1 MKMRFLLIILILL
14 QLIQRIGAQTDD
26 CHFFRSISGSRRFGQ
41 DSCTS
46 ANAVKMANSAAKNGG
61 CFRSSD
67 TQNKAVDDSINFT
80 SLLSFHTWQKC
91 AEVETCWSLDV
102 AIKTSLI
109 MKAFMVTQNLH
120 LSRYIFWVPTEDYE
134 IFVKRKHELSF
145 IVAMEPYVT
154 VQPFDY
160 IEEIKETPLANSD
173 QLKNI
178 SNMYTFPGSV
188 KWYNRK

>member
-1 MKMRFLLIILILL
+1 MHYVFLLT
-14 QLIQRIGAQTDD
+14 RISIYIY
-26 CHFFRSISGSRRFGQ
+26 RSISGSKRFQG
-41 DSCTS
+41 SCEP
-46 ANAVKMANSAAKNGG
+46 AVAVKLANSVAKVG
-61 CFRSSD
+61 CFRPND
-67 TQNKAVDDSINFT
+67 TQNKAIGDSMNFASILT
-80 SLLSFHTWQKC
+80 FHTWQKC
-91 AEVETCWSLDV
+91 AEVEACWTLDI

-120 LSRYIFWVPTEDYE
+120 QSRYIFWVPTEDYE

-160 IEEIKETPLANSD
+160 IKEIRETPLGNSD

-178 SNMYTFPGSV
+178 SNMYTFPV
-188 KWYNRK
+188 LVYRKLILAYICLPK